1 MIIQTLVDLIGL
13 GTLYAL
19 LTVGIALLFGILGL
33 VNFAYGEIIMVS
45 ALSLWIL
52 RDIPWF
58 AAVPIAILA
67 GILVSVLTERLA
79 FRPLRG
85 ADPVT
90 LMIAS
95 FAVSAALQ
103 AISRMFFLRRAEG
116 VPPQPFLTD
125 SFTIAGVRLTVLQI
139 VTIVVGVVIIIA
151 LAFLLQKTR
160 LGTFL
165 RASAENFDF
174 ARQLGIR
181 GNMVITSAFVITG
194 FIAGITAVILV
205 ARQGTVSA
213 EMGLSPLLIGVVGAV
228 LGGLS
233 NLKGAAIGGF
243 ILGAAS
249 VVIDNILPSSLIGFR
264 DAILYS
270 LVILVFAFRTEGLFK
285 GMKVRTA

>member
-1 MIIQTLVDLIGL
+1 MIIQSLVDLIGL

-45 ALSLWIL
+45 ALTLWLL
-52 RDIPWF
+52 RDIPWG

-67 GILVSVLTERLA
+67 GIIVSVIIERIA

-85 ADPVT
+85 ADPIT

-103 AISRMFFLRRAEG
+103 ALARMFFVQRAQG
-116 VPPQPFLTD
+116 IPPQPFLTQAFD
-125 SFTIAGVRLTVLQI
+125 LGGVRLTVLQI
-139 VTIVVGVVIIIA
+139 VTFVIGVVIIFA
-151 LAFLLQKTR
+151 LALLLQKTR
-160 LGTFL
+160 LGTYL
-165 RASAENFDF
+165 RASAEDFDF

-181 GNMVITSAFVITG
+181 GNIVITSAFIITG
-194 FIAGITAVILV
+194 FIAAVTAIILA
-205 ARQGTVSA
+205 ARQGTVHSG
-213 EMGLSPLLIGVVGAV
+213 MGLEPLLIGVVGAV
-228 LGGLS
+228 LGGLN
-233 NLKGAAIGGF
+233 NLKGAAVGGF

-249 VVIDNILPSSLIGFR
+249 VIIDNILPSSLIGFR

-270 LVILVFAFRTEGLFK
+270 LIILVFFVRPEGLFK